1 MIAKIKLSELEQK
14 SHELDKYHYT
24 DIEDDKRYIGL
35 FVPKQYAKEAK
46 AFVEKCKK
54 REDEIR

>member
-1 MIAKIKLSELEQK
+1 MATIDLMQLEQNEACLGMYDYINVRE
-14 SHELDKYHYT
+14 SDHY
-24 DIEDDKRYIGL
+24 RGL
-35 FVPKQYAKEAK
+35 FVPEKYAKEAK